1 MPIPKK
7 IDPKAQYQVTL
18 TDVIVVGKQRLLPRP
33 DLRHTIKGSVLEA
46 NLDKVSDATKTD

>member
-7 IDPKAQYQVTL
+7 IDPKAQYEVTL

-33 DLRHTIKGSVLEA
+33 DLKHTIKGSVLEA
-46 NLDKVSDATKTD
+46 NLDKVSDAAKAD

>member
-7 IDPKAQYQVTL
+7 IDPKAQYAVTL

-33 DLRHTIKGSVLEA
+33 DLKHTIKGAVLEA
-46 NLDKVSDATKTD
+46 NLEKVSDATKAD